1 MTRFKAC
8 EAWLNW
14 HRDQTGVGNLHD
26 YLRDL
31 KASHDVLLKAYKS
44 HADFCDDDLCR
55 SCETERTIIK
65 TAEGLK

>member
-1 MTRFKAC
+1 MTFKDTLDALVTLGYP
-8 EAWLNW
+8 ERA
-14 HRDQTGVGNLHD
+14 Q

-44 HADFCDDDLCR
+44 HADFCDDDRCR

-65 TAEGLK
+65 AAEGLK